1 MFKVLESQRA
11 HPKCNLCSGAMTY
24 ARSIALLVL
33 YAAFV
38 LIVLGADLWHIFT
51 RRAGVPAHPCH
62 AAWVVRS
69 ITPHRH

>member
-1 MFKVLESQRA
+1 
-11 HPKCNLCSGAMTY
+11 MTY

-51 RRAGVPAHPCH
+51 RCSKVIFFGFWCMLPANLSSSAMQC
-62 AAWVVRS
+62 RS
-69 ITPHRH
+69 VTPVQNAPGHLLCR